1 MNLIKIDFHVHST
14 DSSYTGS
21 NISEESDLKKLLIL
35 QKHKVKVASFADHDN
50 FYVDSYIK
58 RLKLIQDNKI
68 DILLLPGLEVNLK
81 KYNGQIG
88 QAIIVFDPNSNL
100 ESLHALTTKVF
111 RNNNN
116 KLTYKEAVN
125 LFKEKE
131 FNFMIFPHAGKAQDN
146 MEWEDI
152 EGSQVDGLDV
162 TDFNSTNKKKILKQN
177 PELPVVYFSDTHT
190 WRKYPQYGKFCS
202 YVEVSDKSNFTFKEI
217 KENINKKKIDMDKI
231 I

>member
-1 MNLIKIDFHVHST
+1 MGWIKIDFHVHST

-21 NISEESDLKKLLIL
+21 NISEESDLEKLLIL

-50 FYVDSYIK
+50 FYLNSYIK

-81 KYNGQIG
+81 KYNSQIG
-88 QAIIVFDPNSNL
+88 QAIIVFDPESNL
-100 ESLHALTTKVF
+100 ESLHQLTTKVF
-111 RNNNN
+111 RHNNN
-116 KLTYKEAVN
+116 KLTYKEVVN
-125 LFKEKE
+125 LFKEE
-131 FNFMIFPHAGKAQDN
+131 AFNFMIFPHAGKAQDN

-162 TDFNSTNKKKILKQN
+162 TDFNNTNKKKILKQN
-177 PELPVVYFSDTHT
+177 NDIPVFYFSDTHT

-202 YVEVSDKSNFTFKEI
+202 YVEVDDKSNFTFNEI
-217 KENINKKKIDMDKI
+217 KDHIKAKKIAMEKI
-231 I
+231 